1 MRAWW
6 VPLNRDGYEVLI
18 RDVIGAFYEVH
29 RHLGYGLFESL
40 YARALEFELT
50 EQGHQ
55 VEREV
60 WVPVYYKRR
69 ELGKQRLDMIIDG
82 VLVVEIKATQDLPKP
97 AMRQVYSYIK
107 STKLELGLLLQL
119 RPRAPFLPS
128 ADPPHGVMP
137 VEAP

>member
-1 MRAWW
+1 M
-6 VPLNRDGYEVLI
+6 PLNRDGYEVLI

-40 YARALEFELT
+40 YARALEFELA
-50 EQGHQ
+50 EQGHR

-82 VLVVEIKATQDLPKP
+82 VLIVENKATQELPKP

-107 STKLELGLLLQL
+107 STKLELGLLLHFGPE
-119 RPRAPFLPS
+119 PRFYRVQTR
-128 ADPPHGVMP
+128 HT
-137 VEAP
+137 E

>member
-1 MRAWW
+1 M
-6 VPLNRDGYEVLI
+6 LI

-40 YARALEFELT
+40 YARALEFELA
-50 EQGHQ
+50 EQGHR

-82 VLVVEIKATQDLPKP
+82 VLIVENKATQELPKP

-107 STKLELGLLLQL
+107 STKLELGLLLHFGPE
-119 RPRAPFLPS
+119 PRFYRVQTR
-128 ADPPHGVMP
+128 HT
-137 VEAP
+137 E